1 LIAAAAIY
9 LHANMATQSCSQSG
23 FSLVE
28 LLIIMTIM
36 LTISAIAIPSL
47 MSAIND
53 AKIARAV
60 GDIGA
65 METDVEEYDLVN
77 GQLPDALSD
86 VGLPNFLDPW
96 GTPYEY
102 LNHSTMKGN
111 GKARKDRFLV
121 PLNSDYDLYSDGAD
135 GQTTAP
141 ITAAKSQDD
150 IIRADD
156 GDYVGLAS
164 QF

>member
-1 LIAAAAIY
+1 
-9 LHANMATQSCSQSG
+9 MAPQTHSQSG

-60 GDIGA
+60 GDISA
-65 METDVEEYDLVN
+65 METDIEEYDLVN

-86 VGLPNFLDPW
+86 IGMANFLDPW
-96 GTPYEY
+96 GNPYEY
-102 LNHSTMKGN
+102 LNHTTMKGN

-135 GQTTAP
+135 GQTTSP